1 MYEVSMRISNSRDTA
16 ITFVLEPW
24 GTFYSMEPHA
34 TFTLVLRGP
43 IQGDIEVEDGL
54 ESLTAYAWTGC
65 TDAILSHYGKELF
78 RY

>member
-1 MYEVSMRISNSRDTA
+1 
-16 ITFVLEPW
+16 
-24 GTFYSMEPHA
+24 MEPHA